1 MRTGSRPNRS
11 RLAVPAILAAVIV
24 LGCAHA
30 PRWTPEDVAPPSS
43 LDAALQAA
51 DQAVAEERA
60 ALPTIAPATLE
71 LTRDGAILACLARN
85 RSLRV
90 ERFGPAIVETSIAE
104 ARADFDPRL
113 LATTS
118 YAKSGRPS
126 GVTSG
131 DESAI
136 SRDFSGNATLS
147 EFLPTG
153 TEMFLSGGFSR
164 IRSSGEDS
172 TYGGSWSAGINQ
184 DLLRGFGTDVNLVT
198 LRQARNTAAI
208 QQHELRGFVID
219 LVQQVESAYWEL
231 VLAREKS
238 EIRKFSVDLAHEQL
252 QLNEDLIEVGKI
264 AEDARV
270 SAEAELASRRA
281 DLVDAESDVKAR
293 TIDLIRLLNPETGT
307 HWNLILQ
314 PVDPPDVTSVDLD
327 PDMSAVLADL
337 YRPELAQSR
346 LDLANRDLDVV
357 RTRNGLLP
365 RLTAFASYQRLSSGD
380 STSGIVE
387 HLDDPR
393 FEGYEAGVSLDVSP
407 LNRGERARNDRAEL
421 GVDRAE
427 AALSNLEQLVET
439 DVRQAV
445 IEAQRQWEQIAANR
459 EVVKSREEE
468 LRVERGRFVV
478 GKSTNLDVLQVE
490 RNLIEAQLNEVTARV
505 RYIEALTDLYS
516 AEGTLLDRR
525 GIAPETATDAG
536 SDTGA
541 EETKS

>member
-1 MRTGSRPNRS
+1 
-11 RLAVPAILAAVIV
+11 LIV

-43 LDAALQAA
+43 LDAALHAA
-51 DQAVAEERA
+51 DQAVAEQRA
-60 ALPTIAPATLE
+60 ALPSIAPATLE
-71 LTRDGAILACLARN
+71 LSRDGAILAALARN

-90 ERFGPAIVETSIAE
+90 ERFGPLVAEANIAE

-113 LATTS
+113 LGTTS
-118 YAKSGRPS
+118 YAKSGRPT
-126 GVTSG
+126 GVIPG
-131 DESAI
+131 EESAT

-153 TEMFLSGGFSR
+153 TEVFLSGGFSR
-164 IRSSGEDS
+164 SPPSGEDS
-172 TYGGSWSAGINQ
+172 TYGGSWSAGVNQ

-208 QQHELRGFVID
+208 RQHELRGFVID
-219 LVQQVESAYWEL
+219 LVQQVEAAYWEL
-231 VLAREKS
+231 VLAREKV
-238 EIRKFSVDLAHEQL
+238 EIRKFSVDLALQQL
-252 QLNEDLIEVGKI
+252 QLNEDLIEVGKL

-270 SAEAELASRRA
+270 SAEAEVASRRA

-293 TIDLIRLLNPETGT
+293 TIDLIRLLNPETENQ
-307 HWNLILQ
+307 WRVSLD
-314 PVDPPDVTSVDLD
+314 PVDPPDVTPVDLD
-327 PDMSAVLADL
+327 PQMSAALADV

-365 RLTAFASYQRLSSGD
+365 RLTAFASYERLSAGD

-387 HLDDPR
+387 YLDDPR
-393 FEGYEAGVSLDVSP
+393 FEGYEAEVTLDVSP
-407 LNRGERARNDRAEL
+407 LNRAERARNDRAEL
-421 GVDRAE
+421 EVDRAE

-445 IEAQRQWEQIAANR
+445 IEAQRQWEQITANR

-468 LRVERGRFVV
+468 LRVERGLFVV
-478 GKSTNLDVLQVE
+478 GKSINLNVLQVE

-525 GIAPETATDAG
+525 GIAPESA
-536 SDTGA
+536 SETGA
-541 EETKS
+541 EEMKP